1 MTNMT
6 TNNAA
11 PHFPEQ
17 VTGMYILAES
27 LKRLGLDTVYGLVGI
42 PVTEVAYAIQKLGMK
57 FVGFRFEQQAG
68 MAAARRATHRI
79 VSGIPQRPYS
89 HGQRYCQLLSHDT
102 DFRGQRHPHGRY
114 GHGYLRTARPA

>member
-42 PVTEVAYAIQKLGMK
+42 PVT
-57 FVGFRFEQQAG
+57 
-68 MAAARRATHRI
+68 
-79 VSGIPQRPYS
+79 
-89 HGQRYCQLLSHDT
+89 
-102 DFRGQRHPHGRY
+102 
-114 GHGYLRTARPA
+114 